1 MFNDLFEAFYKKYE
15 KPQVD
20 LLTVAFSGID
30 PQKKVIPALIN
41 HEKLG
46 NLLGGD
52 KSGHYH
58 LTEEQIKKLEMIIET
73 YPPNITPDQSV
84 DTTAD
89 KEITPYEVQGENLRN

>member
-15 KPQVD
+15 YPQVD
-20 LLTVAFSGID
+20 PLTVGFSGID
-30 PQKKVIPALIN
+30 PQKKVIAALIN

-52 KSGHYH
+52 ESGHYH
-58 LTEEQIKKLEMIIET
+58 LTEEQIRKLEMIIET
-73 YPPNITPDQSV
+73 YPPEIFPDQSV

-89 KEITPYEVQGENLRN
+89 KQMTPYKVQGDNVR